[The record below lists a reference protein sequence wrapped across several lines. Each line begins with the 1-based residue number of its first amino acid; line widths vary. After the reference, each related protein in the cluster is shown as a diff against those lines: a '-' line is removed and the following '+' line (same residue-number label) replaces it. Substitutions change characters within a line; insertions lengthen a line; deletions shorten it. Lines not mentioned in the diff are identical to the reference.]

1 MGDDKTTLSLSQ
13 SRFLADGGEASEKT
27 TWTVPLQVQSPTGEQ
42 TSVLMRDTAMKVDVA
57 SDNVNINIGQHG
69 LFRVCY
75 EGKLFDKQLEAV
87 SSNKACAENRA
98 SLVDDAYALAN
109 AGLIDASQ
117 VVKAIAAAANNE
129 TSYIVWNCIEGA
141 LTGLKKAFA
150 GLEIHSTFKAFA
162 AKLSA
167 KLCADSGWEAR
178 ATDGHLD
185 SLSRASF
192 LRMQA
197 KYSEGNDAL
206 LSEARKRFNIYVADP
221 SNVKALP
228 SDIILPVFR
237 LILRES
243 DSEKEYEMLMDL
255 YSRLDSTVERKN
267 VMQALGATK
276 NAKLKLRTLT
286 WAVDEVKLQDFFYP
300 IVGVSNSSPEGAAIA
315 WDFFKTNF
323 AKIKAKVGTGSSWLM
338 NAAIAYSCAGLHSAK
353 HIEEIEAFFKANPLP
368 MNTRGINQML
378 EKKRTTA
385 KFVERVKSSP
395 VNDPGFWDS
404 L

>member
-1 MGDDKTTLSLSQ
+1 M
-13 SRFLADGGEASEKT
+13 
-27 TWTVPLQVQSPTGEQ
+27 
-42 TSVLMRDTAMKVDVA
+42 
-57 SDNVNINIGQHG
+57 N
-69 LFRVCY
+69 
-75 EGKLFDKQLEAV
+75 
-87 SSNKACAENRA
+87 
-98 SLVDDAYALAN
+98 YALLECCPPPKKIRGDKSWLIPRAHLN
-109 AGLIDASQ
+109 AYNCVCGIVQ
-117 VVKAIAAAANNE
+117 AIAAAANNE

-255 YSRLDSTVERKN
+255 YSR
-267 VMQALGATK
+267 
-276 NAKLKLRTLT
+276 
-286 WAVDEVKLQDFFYP
+286 
-300 IVGVSNSSPEGAAIA
+300 
-315 WDFFKTNF
+315 
-323 AKIKAKVGTGSSWLM
+323 
-338 NAAIAYSCAGLHSAK
+338 
-353 HIEEIEAFFKANPLP
+353 
-368 MNTRGINQML
+368 
-378 EKKRTTA
+378 
-385 KFVERVKSSP
+385 
-395 VNDPGFWDS
+395 
-404 L
+404 